1 MSLSKLRDQIDA
13 IDREWIKLLKQ
24 RLDVAKQIALVK
36 KNNRM
41 PILDLER
48 EAWMKAEIRR
58 LAQEQQINERMVEE
72 IFHLVIF
79 YTKQE
84 MLRLPNGTLPSQR
97 NSEM

>member
-1 MSLSKLRDQIDA
+1 MSKLREQIDA

-24 RLDVAKQIALVK
+24 RLDVAKQIAMVK

-48 EAWMKAEIRR
+48 EEWMKAEIRR
-58 LAQEQQINERMVEE
+58 LAQEQQINEHMVVE

-84 MLRLPNGTLPSQR
+84 MLYRT
-97 NSEM
+97 

>member
-1 MSLSKLRDQIDA
+1 MSLSKLREQIDA

-24 RLDVAKQIALVK
+24 RLDVAKQIAMVK

-48 EAWMKAEIRR
+48 EEWMKAEIRR
-58 LAQEQQINERMVEE
+58 LAQEQQINEHMVVE

-84 MLRLPNGTLPSQR
+84 MLYRT
-97 NSEM
+97 

>member
-1 MSLSKLRDQIDA
+1 MLKLREQIDA

-48 EAWMKAEIRR
+48 EKRMKAEIRR
-58 LAQEQQINERMVEE
+58 LAQEQQINEHMVEE

-84 MLRLPNGTLPSQR
+84 MIYLGELSSQR

>member
-1 MSLSKLRDQIDA
+1 MSLSKLREQIDA

-24 RLDVAKQIALVK
+24 RLDVAKQIAMVK

-48 EAWMKAEIRR
+48 EEWMKAEIRR

-84 MLRLPNGTLPSQR
+84 MLYRT
-97 NSEM
+97 